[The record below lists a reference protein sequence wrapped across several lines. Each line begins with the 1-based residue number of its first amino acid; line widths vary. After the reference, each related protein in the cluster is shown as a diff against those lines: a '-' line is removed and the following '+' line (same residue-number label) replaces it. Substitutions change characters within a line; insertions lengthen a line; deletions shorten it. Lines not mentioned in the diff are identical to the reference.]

1 MASVVIHSGAGF
13 VGPGMGTTLRPS
25 LAPWLRRR
33 AFVFEKPYALGAIG
47 FLYMASYAERS
58 SVFIIPSLPRSSICS
73 WIARPLRSL
82 SVFAAAE
89 EPGGDMILLASGN
102 EFGEGG
108 CAMVCSSWAKLRCRA
123 GSSWRELAQRT
134 APGGTTPR
142 ARRVVRLVP

>member
-1 MASVVIHSGAGF
+1 M
-13 VGPGMGTTLRPS
+13 
-25 LAPWLRRR
+25 
-33 AFVFEKPYALGAIG
+33 FEKPYALGAIG

-123 GSSWRELAQRT
+123 GSSWRELAQRPDHPEE
-134 APGGTTPR
+134 APCGLWLH
-142 ARRVVRLVP
+142 VRF